1 MVVDIISASD
11 KIADTEDPD
20 TKKEAIQKLKNTFKD
35 KVSDFMSA
43 YKRLKADAKKA
54 SSKDDDLDD
63 KFDKISKE
71 LEKLLGAG
79 IDYTKAYI
87 KHHKKEKNLTITFSV
102 VYAIGVTLL
111 LLFGAWLFAFTNL
124 FIILKGGVFVASFF
138 GLVYLFYEAI
148 DMFSSKYCFDSM
160 AKAKTNGLEAIKSIK
175 KESESIL
182 DELDMTFVSTG
193 KFIKALNELSDAVNA
208 LYDTDLI

>member
-138 GLVYLFYEAI
+138 GLSYLFYEAM
-148 DMFSSKYCFDSM
+148 DMFSRKYCFDSV
-160 AKAKTNGLEAIKSIK
+160 AKTKTNGLDAIDSING
-175 KESESIL
+175 ESESIL
-182 DELDMTFVSTG
+182 DELDMTFVATG
-193 KFIKALNELSDAVNA
+193 KFIKALNELSDAADA
-208 LYDTDLI
+208 LYDTEV